1 MNIIY
6 SNYVYCVVCIVI
18 HVISEHT
25 EMFWRLWPLAAASE
39 DPPLK
44 QSIPSGQTRPAPLLM
59 TARWRPELTTEQG
72 RDILWR
78 DVLMSGTVGS
88 PPLENGRSAH
98 SDSGTDWCFSLE
110 RDLHLASSW
119 CKTLFPDWSVSYF
132 LSVPADLVGE
142 SDWSPERGQGGS
154 GGTSPGVRS
163 HSVRPCP
170 QHSGRGGRPWV
181 SF

>member
-1 MNIIY
+1 M
-6 SNYVYCVVCIVI
+6 CIVI
-18 HVISEHT
+18 HVISEPT
-25 EMFWRLWPLAAASE
+25 EMFWRLWPPAAASE
-39 DPPLK
+39 DRPLK
-44 QSIPSGQTRPAPLLM
+44 QSISSGQTRPDPLLM
-59 TARWRPELTTEQG
+59 TVRWRPELTTEQG
-72 RDILWR
+72 RDLLWR
-78 DVLMSGTVGS
+78 DFLMSGTVGS

-110 RDLHLASSW
+110 RDLHLSSPW
-119 CKTLFPDWSVSYF
+119 CNWLYPDWSVSYF

-142 SDWSPERGQGGS
+142 SDWSPRRAPGGS

-170 QHSGRGGRPWV
+170 QHSGGGGRPRL